1 MEMEVK
7 QRAWIL
13 LSFVV
18 SGFEFGVEEMRFWK
32 RNLGLVSSSRNS
44 ISLSDGKVQGRRR
57 RGRRRSRKSFLL
69 GINLEIFSQLH
80 SIAINGH
87 IFTNLNKSYVLV

>member
-13 LSFVV
+13 LSFGV
-18 SGFEFGVEEMRFWK
+18 SWFEFGAEEMRFWK

-44 ISLSDGKVQGRRR
+44 ISLSDGKVQ
-57 RGRRRSRKSFLL
+57 L
-69 GINLEIFSQLH
+69 FSAEEEEEESH
-80 SIAINGH
+80 
-87 IFTNLNKSYVLV
+87 FYWE